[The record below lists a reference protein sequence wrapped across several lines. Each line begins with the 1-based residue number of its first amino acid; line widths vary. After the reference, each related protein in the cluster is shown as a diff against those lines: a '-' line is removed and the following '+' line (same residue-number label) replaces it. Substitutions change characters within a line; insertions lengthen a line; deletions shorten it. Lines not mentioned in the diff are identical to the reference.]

1 MRQRITNILPT
12 PDDLQGKGIRDLP
25 NERAISR
32 PQDKKRDQ
40 PYAATD
46 RHRRAFPRKK
56 RHARDIPP
64 KKRHADVLAFHAAD
78 SDPKRPVFR
87 QTKQRRRPAGSAAP
101 QRLPRHDPKYPSAHG
116 YPRFSLIY
124 APASLYKTDYIPHH
138 GKRTVRT
145 AETEPRYIHP
155 TLSVICRTP
164 DKIQNQTYEKSSGV
178 RIRRRCL
185 SISRLQKTGLSLHP
199 VRPAYGQAT
208 SRAHRR
214 RSAGRRSWRPTRR

>member
-101 QRLPRHDPKYPSAHG
+101 QRLPQ
-116 YPRFSLIY
+116 
-124 APASLYKTDYIPHH
+124 
-138 GKRTVRT
+138 RT
-145 AETEPRYIHP
+145 ARNVLRWTPVLAFLYSPLQSSYKVSTR
-155 TLSVICRTP
+155 TLASRKEEKVHIP
-164 DKIQNQTYEKSSGV
+164 DYLIVNF
-178 RIRRRCL
+178 I
-185 SISRLQKTGLSLHP
+185 
-199 VRPAYGQAT
+199 
-208 SRAHRR
+208 
-214 RSAGRRSWRPTRR
+214 

>member
-116 YPRFSLIY
+116 YPPLSPLFLNLCPCVPVQDRLY
-124 APASLYKTDYIPHH
+124 PASRKKNGPHS
-138 GKRTVRT
+138 RDRT
-145 AETEPRYIHP
+145 A
-155 TLSVICRTP
+155 
-164 DKIQNQTYEKSSGV
+164 
-178 RIRRRCL
+178 
-185 SISRLQKTGLSLHP
+185 LHP
-199 VRPAYGQAT
+199 SNPLRYLPNT
-208 SRAHRR
+208 
-214 RSAGRRSWRPTRR
+214 